1 MKKWQLTTTRVKTA
15 LPQEQPTHHL
25 RELGLRKSLV
35 HDQIFV
41 GDQLC
46 VMHHENH
53 MLIGGAKLQQ
63 EDFINKLS
71 ACMLLED
78 TKQLDEQTPLIFLGR
93 SLEYN
98 RAEKSISLTL
108 PPAFY
113 LELLGRYGLED
124 ATATS
129 SPGDE
134 LEQDAPRWN
143 NIILDADRTK
153 LYRQTVGDLIWS
165 SFSRPDI
172 GFAVQQLSNS
182 FRQPTEQNEM
192 QLVNVLRYLKR
203 TQHYGIRVQPPR
215 RWERAKNLELLAFS
229 ATTWSKA
236 RRSTIGISLSF
247 LGVPLAA
254 STRQATTRAADV
266 DSVRLACAMA
276 FHTKTL
282 LQDLELVHPMSFRLL
297 TGGPLAMQLGPSK
310 KERHIDLWHWFGQ
323 FQLSKVPP
331 HQNLAKSLTHNL
343 SASGLHRLLPDAHKT
358 CRDAC
363 FVYCASW
370 RSSFL

>member
-1 MKKWQLTTTRVKTA
+1 MEKTRFIEEMQLALLSPEEDPKHSLDDQTAQDLSLRVVLTLSLMRKWQLSTTRVRTA
-15 LPQEQPTHHL
+15 LPQEQTTNQL
-25 RELGLRKSLV
+25 RELGLKKSLV

-53 MLIGGAKLQQ
+53 MLIGGAKPQQ
-63 EDFINKLS
+63 ECFINKLS
-71 ACMLLED
+71 ACMLLQD
-78 TKQLDEQTPLIFLGR
+78 TKQLDEHTPLIFLGR

-98 RAEKSISLTL
+98 RAEKSISLT
-108 PPAFY
+108 PPSAFY

-129 SPGDE
+129 SPRDE
-134 LEQDAPRWN
+134 LEQEAPRWT
-143 NIILDADRTK
+143 NIILDAPRTE
-153 LYRQTVGDLIWS
+153 LYKQTVGDLLWS

-172 GFAVQQLSNS
+172 GCAVQHLSTS
-182 FRQPTEQNEM
+182 FRKPTEQDEK
-192 QLVNVLRYLKR
+192 QLVNVLRYLKG

-229 ATTWSKA
+229 ATSWSEA
-236 RRSTIGISLSF
+236 RRPTIGISLSF

-254 STRQATTRAADV
+254 WPSRQATTSSSFEV

-282 LQDLELVHPMSFRLL
+282 LQDLQLVHPMSFRLL
-297 TGGPLAMQLGPSK
+297 TAGPLAMQLGLSK
-310 KERHIDLWHWFGQ
+310 KR
-323 FQLSKVPP
+323 K
-331 HQNLAKSLTHNL
+331 TH
-343 SASGLHRLLPDAHKT
+343 
-358 CRDAC
+358 
-363 FVYCASW
+363 
-370 RSSFL
+370 